1 MAAQSAAAGGM
12 GPPCPG
18 NQKRTLGFKPVLGV
32 CMAAHSAAADGMGRP
47 TLATKNGRSAW
58 N

>member
-18 NQKRTLGFKPVLGV
+18 NQKRTLGLKPVLGV
-32 CMAAHSAAADGMGRP
+32 FMAAQSAAVDGMGRP
-47 TLATKNGRSAW
+47 TLTTKNKPSAW